1 MASVVLS
8 QTLAVSKPG
17 LKAVITFKKADCLT
31 LGSKTYVCFKPNNA
45 GLCQMMVEAN
55 GEKSAADIKT
65 AGHYSCWHSL
75 GLQELIKLRN
85 EAQVKALSEA
95 DGKTCT
101 LFEGTSRPAKKPR
114 VSHAQ
119 MKTLRDDHDALTV
132 QASIDGRLQELIKLR
147 NEAQVKAL
155 SEADGKSFHAQM
167 KTLRDE
173 DEALTVQVSIDGQE
187 HSIDVLRPVHGRDR
201 LWVLY
206 EESSLG
212 AVITYLRDMPFGDKL
227 THAELPDGVTGV
239 IKRTNGWIVKKKR
252 DDGSVQHMLTKQL
265 DDAAMLV
272 NSDAGARDGH

>member
-8 QTLAVSKPG
+8 HTLAVSKPG
-17 LKAVITFKKADCLT
+17 LKAVIIFPKADCLT
-31 LGSKTYVCFKPNNA
+31 LGCKTYVCFKPNNS
-45 GLCQMMVEAN
+45 GLCHMMVEAN
-55 GEKSAADIKT
+55 GEKSEADIKS

-75 GLQELIKLRN
+75 GLGELIKLRN

-119 MKTLRDDHDALTV
+119 MKTLRDDHD
-132 QASIDGRLQELIKLR
+132 
-147 NEAQVKAL
+147 
-155 SEADGKSFHAQM
+155 
-167 KTLRDE
+167 
-173 DEALTVQVSIDGQE
+173 ALTVQVSIDGQE

-239 IKRTNGWIVKKKR
+239 IKRKSGWIVKKKR
-252 DDGSVQHMLTKQL
+252 DDGSVQHMFTKQL
-265 DDAAMLV
+265 DEATMLL

>member
-8 QTLAVSKPG
+8 QKIAVSKPG
-17 LKAVITFKKADCLT
+17 LKAVITFPKADCLT

-65 AGHYSCWHSL
+65 FKSSWHYSCWHSL

-85 EAQVKALSEA
+85 EAQVKSLSEA

-114 VSHAQ
+114 VSHAE
-119 MKTLRDDHDALTV
+119 MKTLRDDHD
-132 QASIDGRLQELIKLR
+132 
-147 NEAQVKAL
+147 
-155 SEADGKSFHAQM
+155 
-167 KTLRDE
+167 
-173 DEALTVQVSIDGQE
+173 ALTVQVSIDGQE

-239 IKRTNGWIVKKKR
+239 IKRKTGWIVKKKR
-252 DDGSVQHMLTKQL
+252 DDGSVQHMFTKQL
-265 DDAAMLV
+265 DFATMLV

>member
-1 MASVVLS
+1 
-8 QTLAVSKPG
+8 
-17 LKAVITFKKADCLT
+17 
-31 LGSKTYVCFKPNNA
+31 
-45 GLCQMMVEAN
+45 MMVEAN
-55 GEKSAADIKT
+55 GEKSAADIKS
-65 AGHYSCWHSL
+65 AKGHYSCWHSL

-85 EAQVKALSEA
+85 EAQVKSLSEA

-114 VSHAQ
+114 VFFE
-119 MKTLRDDHDALTV
+119 
-132 QASIDGRLQELIKLR
+132 ASIDGQLQKLIKLR

-167 KTLRDE
+167 KTLRD
-173 DEALTVQVSIDGQE
+173 DHDALTVQVSIGDQE
-187 HSIDVLRPVHGRDR
+187 HSIEVLRPVHGRDR

-212 AVITYLRDMPFGDKL
+212 AVITYLRDMPFGDKIRQVK
-227 THAELPDGVTGV
+227 LPDGVTGV

-252 DDGSVQHMLTKQL
+252 DDGSVQHMFTKQL
-265 DDAAMLV
+265 DDATMLV

>member
-65 AGHYSCWHSL
+65 FKSSWHYSCWHSL

-132 QASIDGRLQELIKLR
+132 Q
-147 NEAQVKAL
+147 
-155 SEADGKSFHAQM
+155 
-167 KTLRDE
+167 
-173 DEALTVQVSIDGQE
+173 VSIDGQE

-206 EESSLG
+206 EESSL
-212 AVITYLRDMPFGDKL
+212 AAAITYLRDMPFGDKL

>member
-65 AGHYSCWHSL
+65 FKSSWHYSCWHSL

-101 LFEGTSRPAKKPR
+101 LFEGTSRPAEKPR

-119 MKTLRDDHDALTV
+119 MKTLRDDHD
-132 QASIDGRLQELIKLR
+132 
-147 NEAQVKAL
+147 
-155 SEADGKSFHAQM
+155 
-167 KTLRDE
+167 
-173 DEALTVQVSIDGQE
+173 ALTVQVSIDGQE

-206 EESSLG
+206 EESSL
-212 AVITYLRDMPFGDKL
+212 AAAITYLRDMPFGDKL
-227 THAELPDGVTGV
+227 AHAELPDGVTGV

>member
-1 MASVVLS
+1 
-8 QTLAVSKPG
+8 
-17 LKAVITFKKADCLT
+17 
-31 LGSKTYVCFKPNNA
+31 
-45 GLCQMMVEAN
+45 MMVEAN

-65 AGHYSCWHSL
+65 FKSSWHYSCWHSL

-132 QASIDGRLQELIKLR
+132 Q
-147 NEAQVKAL
+147 
-155 SEADGKSFHAQM
+155 
-167 KTLRDE
+167 
-173 DEALTVQVSIDGQE
+173 VSIDGQE

-206 EESSLG
+206 EESSL
-212 AVITYLRDMPFGDKL
+212 AAAITYLRDMPFGDKL

-252 DDGSVQHMLTKQL
+252 DDGSVQHMFTKQL
-265 DDAAMLV
+265 DDATMLV

>member
-8 QTLAVSKPG
+8 HTLAVSKPG
-17 LKAVITFKKADCLT
+17 LKAVITFPKADCLT
-31 LGSKTYVCFKPNNA
+31 LGCKTYVCFKPNNS

-55 GEKSAADIKT
+55 GEKVAADIKT

-119 MKTLRDDHDALTV
+119 MKTLRDDHD
-132 QASIDGRLQELIKLR
+132 
-147 NEAQVKAL
+147 
-155 SEADGKSFHAQM
+155 
-167 KTLRDE
+167 
-173 DEALTVQVSIDGQE
+173 ALTVQVSIDGQE

-252 DDGSVQHMLTKQL
+252 DDGSVQHMFTKQL
-265 DDAAMLV
+265 DFATMLV

>member
-8 QTLAVSKPG
+8 HTLAVSKPG

-55 GEKSAADIKT
+55 GEKSAADIKS
-65 AGHYSCWHSL
+65 ANGHYSCWHSL

-132 QASIDGRLQELIKLR
+132 Q
-147 NEAQVKAL
+147 
-155 SEADGKSFHAQM
+155 
-167 KTLRDE
+167 
-173 DEALTVQVSIDGQE
+173 VSIDGQE

-206 EESSLG
+206 EESNLD
-212 AVITYLRDMPFGDKL
+212 AVITYLRDMPFGDKQ
-227 THAELPDGVTGV
+227 THAEMPDGVTGV
-239 IKRTNGWIVKKKR
+239 IKRKNGWIVKKKQ
-252 DDGSVQHMLTKQL
+252 DDGSVQHILTKQL
-265 DDAAMLV
+265 DDATMLM

>member
-8 QTLAVSKPG
+8 HTLAVRKPG

-31 LGSKTYVCFKPNNA
+31 FGSKTYVCFKPNNA

-65 AGHYSCWHSL
+65 FKSSWHYSCWHSL

-101 LFEGTSRPAKKPR
+101 LFEDTSRPTKKPR

-119 MKTLRDDHDALTV
+119 MTILRDDLDAVT
-132 QASIDGRLQELIKLR
+132 
-147 NEAQVKAL
+147 
-155 SEADGKSFHAQM
+155 
-167 KTLRDE
+167 T
-173 DEALTVQVSIDGQE
+173 LTVQVSIDGQE
-187 HSIDVLRPVHGRDR
+187 HAIDMLRPVHGRDR

-206 EESSLG
+206 EESNLD
-212 AVITYLRDMPFGDKL
+212 AVITYLRDRPFGDKQ
-227 THAELPDGVTGV
+227 THAEMPDGVTGV
-239 IKRTNGWIVKKKR
+239 IKRKNGWIVKKKQ
-252 DDGSVQHMLTKQL
+252 DDGTVQHIFTKEL
-265 DDAAMLV
+265 DDATMLV
-272 NSDAGARDGH
+272 NSDACARDGH

>member
-8 QTLAVSKPG
+8 HPLAVSKPG

-65 AGHYSCWHSL
+65 FKSSWHYSCWHSL
-75 GLQELIKLRN
+75 G
-85 EAQVKALSEA
+85 
-95 DGKTCT
+95 
-101 LFEGTSRPAKKPR
+101 
-114 VSHAQ
+114 
-119 MKTLRDDHDALTV
+119 
-132 QASIDGRLQELIKLR
+132 LQELIKLR

-167 KTLRDE
+167 KTLRD
-173 DEALTVQVSIDGQE
+173 DHDALTVQVSIDGQE

-227 THAELPDGVTGV
+227 RIVKIVDCA
-239 IKRTNGWIVKKKR
+239 NGWIVKKKR
-252 DDGSVQHMLTKQL
+252 DDGSVQHMFTKQL
-265 DDAAMLV
+265 AAAALLV

>member
-1 MASVVLS
+1 
-8 QTLAVSKPG
+8 
-17 LKAVITFKKADCLT
+17 
-31 LGSKTYVCFKPNNA
+31 
-45 GLCQMMVEAN
+45 MMVEAN
-55 GEKSAADIKT
+55 GEKVAADIKT

-132 QASIDGRLQELIKLR
+132 Q
-147 NEAQVKAL
+147 
-155 SEADGKSFHAQM
+155 
-167 KTLRDE
+167 
-173 DEALTVQVSIDGQE
+173 VSIDGQE

-212 AVITYLRDMPFGDKL
+212 AVITYLRHMPML
-227 THAELPDGVTGV
+227 L
-239 IKRTNGWIVKKKR
+239 RTRIVKKKR
-252 DDGSVQHMLTKQL
+252 DDGSVRHMFTKQL
-265 DDAAMLV
+265 DVATMLV
-272 NSDAGARDGH
+272 NSDAGARDWH

>member
-8 QTLAVSKPG
+8 HTLAVRKPG

-55 GEKSAADIKT
+55 GEKVAADIKT

-132 QASIDGRLQELIKLR
+132 Q
-147 NEAQVKAL
+147 
-155 SEADGKSFHAQM
+155 
-167 KTLRDE
+167 
-173 DEALTVQVSIDGQE
+173 VSIDGQE

-227 THAELPDGVTGV
+227 RIVKIVDCA
-239 IKRTNGWIVKKKR
+239 NGWIVKKKR
-252 DDGSVQHMLTKQL
+252 DDGSVQHMFTKQL
-265 DDAAMLV
+265 DLATMLV

>member
-1 MASVVLS
+1 M
-8 QTLAVSKPG
+8 
-17 LKAVITFKKADCLT
+17 
-31 LGSKTYVCFKPNNA
+31 
-45 GLCQMMVEAN
+45 
-55 GEKSAADIKT
+55 
-65 AGHYSCWHSL
+65 
-75 GLQELIKLRN
+75 
-85 EAQVKALSEA
+85 
-95 DGKTCT
+95 
-101 LFEGTSRPAKKPR
+101 
-114 VSHAQ
+114 
-119 MKTLRDDHDALTV
+119 
-132 QASIDGRLQELIKLR
+132 KLR

-252 DDGSVQHMLTKQL
+252 DDGSVQHMFTKQL
-265 DDAAMLV
+265 HDATMLL